1 MEKKTRKKAREK
13 PHYVNNKE
21 FSQAVVDY
29 VTSVNEAREKMEDEP
44 IIPEYI
50 GRCFLKIAEG
60 LSHKPNFVGYT
71 YREEM
76 VMDAVENCI
85 KAIMNYDVK
94 KATRTGLPNAFAY
107 FTQITYYAFLRRI
120 AKEKKQQ
127 EIKEKYMDHA
137 GAEAFM
143 DIGDHPDPT
152 GIVDRVRY
160 KSQQIRER
168 DNAIKE
174 FGKEL
179 KQHKKRSKKKIVGG
193 LEQFLKYFEENEK
206 PIQDFPEK

>member
-1 MEKKTRKKAREK
+1 MKKETKKVKPRER

-21 FSQAVVDY
+21 FSQSVVDY
-29 VTSVNEAREKMEDEP
+29 VTSVNEAREKTQDEP
-44 IIPEYI
+44 IITEYI
-50 GRCFLKIAEG
+50 GRCFMKIAEG

-76 VMDAVENCI
+76 VMDGVENCI
-85 KAIMNYDVK
+85 KAIMNYDIK

-107 FTQITYYAFLRRI
+107 FTQIIYFAFLRRI

-127 EIKEKYMDHA
+127 DIKEKYMDFA
-137 GAEAFM
+137 GASAFM
-143 DIGDHPDPT
+143 DIGEHPDPN

-160 KSQQIRER
+160 KSQRIRER
-168 DNAIKE
+168 DNKIKE

-179 KQHKKRSKKKIVGG
+179 KKRAKKKIIGG
-193 LEQFLKYFEENEK
+193 LDEFLCK
-206 PIQDFPEK
+206 

>member
-1 MEKKTRKKAREK
+1 MKKETKKLKPKQK
-13 PHYVNNKE
+13 PHYVNNKQ

-29 VTSVNEAREKMEDEP
+29 VSSVNEARENMVDEP
-44 IIPEYI
+44 IITNYI
-50 GRCFLKIAEG
+50 GECFLKIAEG

-76 VMDAVENCI
+76 VMDGVENCI
-85 KAIMNYDVK
+85 KAIMNYDIK

-107 FTQITYYAFLRRI
+107 FTQIVYYAFLRRI

-127 EIKEKYMDHA
+127 DIKEKFMDLA
-137 GAEAFM
+137 GASAFM

-160 KSQQIRER
+160 KSQRIRER

-179 KQHKKRSKKKIVGG
+179 KKKKSKKKITGG
-193 LEQFLKYFEENEK
+193 LEKFFKLCE
-206 PIQDFPEK
+206 

>member
-21 FSQAVVDY
+21 FSTAVVDY

-44 IIPEYI
+44 IITEYI
-50 GRCFLKIAEG
+50 GTCFLKIAEG

-107 FTQITYYAFLRRI
+107 FTQISYYAFLRRI
-120 AKEKKQQ
+120 AKEKKHQD
-127 EIKEKYMDHA
+127 IKEKYMDFA
-137 GAEAFM
+137 GASEFM
-143 DIGDHPDPT
+143 EIGNHPDPS

-160 KSQQIRER
+160 KSQKIRDR
-168 DNAIKE
+168 DNKIKE
-174 FGKEL
+174 FGKQL
-179 KQHKKRSKKKIVGG
+179 KKKRAKKKIVGG
-193 LEQFLKYFEENEK
+193 LDKFL
-206 PIQDFPEK
+206 

>member
-1 MEKKTRKKAREK
+1 MEKKVKKKPRDK
-13 PHYVNNKE
+13 PHYVNNKQ
-21 FSQAVVDY
+21 FSQSVVDY
-29 VTSVNEAREKMEDEP
+29 VTSVNEAREKLEDEP
-44 IIPEYI
+44 IITEYI
-50 GRCFLKIAEG
+50 GTCFLKIAEG

-127 EIKEKYMDHA
+127 EIKEKYIDFA
-137 GAEAFM
+137 GADAFM
-143 DIGDHPDPT
+143 DIGDHPDPS

-160 KSQQIRER
+160 KSQQIRDR
-168 DNAIKE
+168 DNKVKE

-179 KQHKKRSKKKIVGG
+179 KQRKKRSKKKVVGG
-193 LEQFLKYFEENEK
+193 LEKFLNYFEKNET
-206 PIQDFPEK
+206 PIEDFPKK